1 MLKLNKIEE
10 SEFSE
15 SAFEKE
21 YKSMDLNTND
31 MKIKVSS
38 IIQMSNHLNN
48 IKENLDEDNDEA
60 RPLTYSYSLDFSQ
73 INNDSDNN

>member
-15 SAFEKE
+15 SAIEKE

-31 MKIKVSS
+31 IKRKGSS

-48 IKENLDEDNDEA
+48 IKDN
-60 RPLTYSYSLDFSQ
+60 
-73 INNDSDNN
+73 